1 MEKLNLLLIQV
12 VNIVFEVLTWLII
25 GRCVLSFIRHN
36 PSQPIIRF
44 VYEVT
49 EPIMAPL
56 RKLIPAA
63 GGIDFSPIVAVLAI
77 TMVQKLVTALLWTL
91 F

>member
-1 MEKLNLLLIQV
+1 MSSFQIIQL

-25 GRCVLSFIRHN
+25 IRCVLSFIRHD
-36 PSQPIIRF
+36 PYQPLIRF

-49 EPIMAPL
+49 EPIMAPF
-56 RKLIPAA
+56 RRLIPASS
-63 GGIDFSPIVAVLAI
+63 GIDFSPIIAVLAI
-77 TMVQKLVTALLWTL
+77 TLVQKLVIQLLWTI

>member
-1 MEKLNLLLIQV
+1 MILLLIQV

-56 RKLIPAA
+56 RRLIPSA

>member
-1 MEKLNLLLIQV
+1 LILLLIQV

-56 RKLIPAA
+56 RRLIPSA